1 MVDLKPLGLK
11 RIGGQVDLRPDPIIA
26 AGAALLAIGKNV
38 GQKKEQSQRQKEKAA
53 KSTGGETKEDGPAV
67 NTFVSEMPAT
77 QEEAHANLLAALGA
91 YSEEGGVAQETPQ
104 AAEVEAEVAS
114 WTKSLFC
121 KCKKTKRMFMVSFP
135 QSKAMN
141 LKEVTFSW
149 VVGAQ
154 VSTSRG

>member
-1 MVDLKPLGLK
+1 MQWLFDLKPLGLK
-11 RIGGQVDLRPDPIIA
+11 RIGGQVDLRPDPIVA

-53 KSTGGETKEDGPAV
+53 KSTGGGETKEDGPAV

-77 QEEAHANLLAALGA
+77 QEAAHANLLAALGA

-141 LKEVTFSW
+141 LKEVR
-149 VVGAQ
+149 V
-154 VSTSRG
+154 RG